1 MIKVVELMRVA
12 RFDSRQRLRRYPW
25 SVLRLAQAFPSRRRC
40 AGHQI
45 HFHGRL
51 CGSRL
56 LQRRVYRAVPRF
68 EGALPRP
75 HHAAPRQP
83 RGTPDHAGV
92 RFLRRVHAEV
102 RKHERVEVLRRRV
115 RLPEHCGSDR
125 RQDHVCARRHF
136 SVHPHRGPH
145 QQHLPFPGGGER
157 GSLRRSAVVGSGG
170 GDSGVWIANLYS
182 PRFQRN
188 FRGAGWI
195 FGGDVAHEF
204 NQINGLELVCRAH
217 QPAMEGYQYFF
228 DEAFCTVWSAPNY
241 CYRSGNLASILQLD
255 ESRNRHF
262 EVFNE
267 EAPENRTLPSS
278 QSVRY
283 ML

>member
-1 MIKVVELMRVA
+1 MV
-12 RFDSRQRLRRYPW
+12 
-25 SVLRLAQAFPSRRRC
+25 
-40 AGHQI
+40 
-45 HFHGRL
+45 
-51 CGSRL
+51 GSR
-56 LQRRVYRAVPRF
+56 
-68 EGALPRP
+68 
-75 HHAAPRQP
+75 
-83 RGTPDHAGV
+83 
-92 RFLRRVHAEV
+92 
-102 RKHERVEVLRRRV
+102 
-115 RLPEHCGSDR
+115 
-125 RQDHVCARRHF
+125 
-136 SVHPHRGPH
+136 
-145 QQHLPFPGGGER
+145 GGH
-157 GSLRRSAVVGSGG
+157 
-170 GDSGVWIANLYS
+170 SGVNHACAYS
-182 PRFQRN
+182 SRFQRN